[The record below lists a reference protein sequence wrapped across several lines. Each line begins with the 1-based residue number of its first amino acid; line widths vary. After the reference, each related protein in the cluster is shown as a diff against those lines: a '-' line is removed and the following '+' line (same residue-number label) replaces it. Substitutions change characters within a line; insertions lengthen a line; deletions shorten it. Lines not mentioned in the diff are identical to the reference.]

1 VVFASLTTTDILSIL
16 NDISSL
22 LEIPIDSI
30 TIMNAHS
37 GSLVLTGASDA
48 SSAAAVSSGL
58 ASLSSVSA
66 GSSLGGFPIVSSTFT
81 GNDGSSHPS
90 Q

>member
-16 NDISSL
+16 NDISTL
-22 LEIPIDSI
+22 LGISIDSI
-30 TIMNAHS
+30 TIMNAYS
-37 GSLVLTGASDA
+37 GSLVLSGASDA

-81 GNDGSSHPS
+81 GNDGSSLPS